1 MPTIGS
7 ADLGRE
13 VDRDEVG
20 QINKELSV
28 QGPECKVKNYQK
40 LYVCVLPWIRGVR

>member
-1 MPTIGS
+1 MPAIGS

-13 VDRDEVG
+13 VDRDEVD

-28 QGPECKVKNYQK
+28 QGLECRVKNYQK
-40 LYVCVLPWIRGVR
+40 LYVRVLPWIRGVR